1 MCVNREATKTGMC
14 AISKEGSNLPQISQ
28 SEVIN
33 LPIGNPSSW
42 LLTPQMFCF
51 KQNKKKGPK
60 LRHHR
65 VETRGKVVEKPPL
78 REQWSG

>member
-14 AISKEGSNLPQISQ
+14 AISKEGSSLPQISQ

-42 LLTPQMFCF
+42 LLTPKCF
-51 KQNKKKGPK
+51 ASNKTRKKDPN
-60 LRHHR
+60 
-65 VETRGKVVEKPPL
+65 
-78 REQWSG
+78 SGTTL